1 MVEAKITACAKVPKE
16 LYDASIQKYTKIS
29 VAIIA
34 GLELLRE
41 NDSIQNSIQNQD
53 DSIQN
58 QDDSIQNQD
67 DSIQNQG
74 SGIPNQSDSIRDEGV
89 KLGEN
94 GILKAENERLQDINE
109 ILRANIQELKK
120 DKDTIQN
127 LYNNYMLQ
135 MQTLINQ
142 RAIEAPGA
150 KKPWWRFW

>member
-41 NDSIQNSIQNQD
+41 NDNIQNSIQNQD

-58 QDDSIQNQD
+58 Q
-67 DSIQNQG
+67 G
-74 SGIPNQSDSIRDEGV
+74 SSIPNQSDSIRDEGV

>member
-41 NDSIQNSIQNQD
+41 NDSIQNCILNQD
-53 DSIQN
+53 GSIPN
-58 QDDSIQNQD
+58 QDGSIPNQD
-67 DSIQNQG
+67 G
-74 SGIPNQSDSIRDEGV
+74 SIPNQSDSILDEGAQ
-89 KLGEN
+89 LEEN
-94 GILKAENERLQDINE
+94 SILKADNERLQEVNE
-109 ILRANIQELKK
+109 ILRANIEELKK

-142 RAIEAPGA
+142 KAIEAPGA